1 MCIRD
6 RFYPV
11 SITEEEEILRICM
24 QEKIDGIVSNA
35 SDKTSELVAFIGAQM
50 FVREANRIASKEY
63 EEEIYAVNF
72 FKKVDE
78 IKESMALETD
88 LRTWANAS
96 AWSLEDDSAVEITE
110 VEYDFNAETI
120 EPGDYKVTFKT

>member
-1 MCIRD
+1 M
-6 RFYPV
+6 V
-11 SITEEEEILRICM
+11 S
-24 QEKIDGIVSNA
+24 
-35 SDKTSELVAFIGAQM
+35 AQM

-110 VEYDFNAETI
+110 VDYDFDAETI
-120 EPGDYKVTFKT
+120 EPGDYKVTFKTEGCPCRSPCSGYRKPLQAPGFLQSRA